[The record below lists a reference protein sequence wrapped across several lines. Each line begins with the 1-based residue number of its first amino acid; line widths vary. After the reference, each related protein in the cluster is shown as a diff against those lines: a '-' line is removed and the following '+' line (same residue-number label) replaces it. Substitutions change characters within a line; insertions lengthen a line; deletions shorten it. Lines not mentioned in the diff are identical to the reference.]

1 MKKRVISM
9 ITACLLSAA
18 AMAPSFA
25 EDGAAAAARAAGPSD
40 VRGESLYPYFK
51 GREGRS
57 AVAAGQACAADAA
70 AGKGAAFCH
79 GGEGS
84 EGASGPV

>member
-40 VRGESLYPYFK
+40 VLGSLYMLEP
-51 GREGRS
+51 
-57 AVAAGQACAADAA
+57 
-70 AGKGAAFCH
+70 
-79 GGEGS
+79 GENRHFEPGEFS
-84 EGASGPV
+84 QF